1 LDVSL
6 GRIAGVSGGRAVHTQ
21 FLWEFSDGT
30 FPSNARANFANDWR
44 SHWRVEDP
52 KKGGMKKMKNQD
64 SIQDFRGDMEIE
76 AIDLGTL
83 EALEEDIV
91 PCTCCGG
98 SCSC

>member
-1 LDVSL
+1 M
-6 GRIAGVSGGRAVHTQ
+6 R
-21 FLWEFSDGT
+21 
-30 FPSNARANFANDWR
+30 
-44 SHWRVEDP
+44 
-52 KKGGMKKMKNQD
+52 NQD
-64 SIQDFRGDMEIE
+64 NLQDFRGDMEIE